1 VRQGG
6 SAARQL
12 PFSASSENNKRLR
25 HDPHPHQE
33 GSSSSSS
40 DDNLALDDDL
50 ETQPDSDGGEGA
62 ANDTESDSDIE
73 MQDSPDP
80 NAIPSVHEQHFLL
93 DKDISIDDL
102 AEKLFE
108 ELPPAFKE
116 RCKQDIRFQIK
127 CMISK
132 YKSIYENKK
141 WYSEGINYIEKEMPE
156 MIAGGVTQNGKTMI
170 KAVGI
175 WVAWRLGAGN
185 SKVQKIA
192 TVVLST
198 TLNGTSSLYR
208 KLEKS
213 FCLFPSNSRPRI
225 VFAGSAPITNL
236 EHKENMLRCILD
248 GGCIVANDTGACI
261 QKVKGVIREARGHES
276 LVEGC
281 RPQVQIFMDEADA
294 FYRNAANPIKLELS
308 VKDLLACVKP
318 ILRMSVSVSLIMHF
332 LLFMLLC
339 T

>member
-1 VRQGG
+1 
-6 SAARQL
+6 
-12 PFSASSENNKRLR
+12 
-25 HDPHPHQE
+25 
-33 GSSSSSS
+33 
-40 DDNLALDDDL
+40 LALDDDL
-50 ETQPDSDGGEGA
+50 PDSDEEWVANDQPDSDEEWV
-62 ANDTESDSDIE
+62 ANDTESDSDME

-93 DKDISIDDL
+93 DKEISIDDL
-102 AEKLFE
+102 AKKLFE

-116 RCKQDIRFQIK
+116 RCKQDILFQLK

-141 WYSEGINYIEKEMPE
+141 WYSVGINDIEKEMPE

-170 KAVGI
+170 KALGI

-208 KLEKS
+208 KLDKS
-213 FCLFPSNSRPRI
+213 FSLFPSNCRPRI

-294 FYRNAANPIKLELS
+294 FYRNADHPIKLELS
-308 VKDLLACVKP
+308 VKDLFQCVKP
-318 ILRMSVSVSLIMHF
+318 ILRMSVSVSLIMCITFWYCSCFYVHS
-332 LLFMLLC
+332 LSTEEC
-339 T
+339 YS